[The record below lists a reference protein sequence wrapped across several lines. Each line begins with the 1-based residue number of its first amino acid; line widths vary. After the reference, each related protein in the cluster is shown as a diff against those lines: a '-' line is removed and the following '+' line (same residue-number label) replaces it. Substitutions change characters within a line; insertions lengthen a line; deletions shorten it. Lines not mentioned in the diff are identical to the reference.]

1 MQDCVTCVVLPW
13 KGQAYW
19 AFCGQACRLVYTSM
33 VKTDIETVMTKGIER
48 RGPWWAFN
56 SKIPSYDAFDVATK
70 LRRVM

>member
-1 MQDCVTCVVLPW
+1 
-13 KGQAYW
+13 
-19 AFCGQACRLVYTSM
+19 M